1 MKHYLST
8 VFTLATIALLAA
20 TIAQADND
28 QKMVIALQT
37 DHFELAETDISDMV
51 VGEAK
56 TIETESGKVIDIL
69 RTADGAEIY
78 IDGELLEMDFEGNGL
93 HEEHING
100 KHIEIICDE
109 DEDCDKHV
117 VIHADGDGDEIDIE
131 ELHREHVD
139 GESHKVIV
147 IKKSADSGN

>member
-1 MKHYLST
+1 MKHYLRT

-37 DHFELAETDISDMV
+37 DSFELAETDISDML

-69 RTADGAEIY
+69 RTADGAEVY
-78 IDGELLEMDFEGNGL
+78 IDGELLELDFDHDGL
-93 HEEHING
+93 HAEHMIE

-109 DEDCDKHV
+109 EEDCERHV
-117 VIHADGDGDEIDIE
+117 VIHADGDESDLE
-131 ELHREHVD
+131 ELHQKHVG